1 MAKIL
6 GGIQA
11 PDELATKVRRIILLS
26 IVIAVIVVIQGFATA
41 ILRSKTGNSRV
52 AADSALVKVLY
63 GLSLPF
69 CGYLGARLR
78 SSTLLGCFTG
88 CNICGIVL
96 YSDMIME
103 VVRL

>member
-1 MAKIL
+1 MAEKKKFKNPKRRGKKAREKRERRREEREMAKIL
-6 GGIQA
+6 GGIQT

-26 IVIAVIVVIQGFATA
+26 LVIAVIVVIQGFATA

-69 CGYLGARLR
+69 CGMFHL
-78 SSTLLGCFTG
+78 F
-88 CNICGIVL
+88 
-96 YSDMIME
+96 
-103 VVRL
+103 

>member
-1 MAKIL
+1 MKSREVSREREREREMAKIL

-69 CGYLGARLR
+69 CGMYFFFLFCSL
-78 SSTLLGCFTG
+78 
-88 CNICGIVL
+88 VPL
-96 YSDMIME
+96 YDH
-103 VVRL
+103 

>member
-69 CGYLGARLR
+69 CGMFCLFFCSLVPLTVY
-78 SSTLLGCFTG
+78 
-88 CNICGIVL
+88 NH
-96 YSDMIME
+96 
-103 VVRL
+103 

>member
-1 MAKIL
+1 MTAREREREMAKIL

-69 CGYLGARLR
+69 CGMYCFFVLFSR
-78 SSTLLGCFTG
+78 SL
-88 CNICGIVL
+88 V
-96 YSDMIME
+96 
-103 VVRL
+103 